1 MRGISIYRDCS
12 QAYPE
17 VHKPVNK
24 SCTNLNAAKSA
35 NKRAQFFK
43 LMPPVDDFA
52 KTAINL

>member
-17 VHKPVNK
+17 VHKPINR